1 MSAASDG
8 FSTLAG
14 QEGEPAGAANIDKIR
29 DILFGSH
36 MRDYDARLTRLE
48 ETLRKETS
56 ELRDITRRRIESL
69 EAYLKGEF
77 ESLES
82 RLKVERGERSDG
94 LAQVNRELKES
105 VDSITRKIH
114 DFEDQSASA
123 QGDLR
128 RNILQ
133 QSTDLRDEMRV
144 LQNEIA
150 TLLEQRFNE
159 LRSGKTDRSALAAL
173 FNEVALKLN
182 GEFHLPHE

>member
-14 QEGEPAGAANIDKIR
+14 QDGEPAGATNIDKIR

-36 MRDYDARLTRLE
+36 MRDYDTRLTRLE
-48 ETLRKETS
+48 ETLRKEAG
-56 ELRDITRRRIESL
+56 ELRDGTRRRIDSL

-82 RLKVERGERSDG
+82 RLKAERGERSESI
-94 LAQVNRELKES
+94 AQVNRELKDS
-105 VDSITRKIH
+105 ADSITRKIH
-114 DFEDQSASA
+114 EVADQSAAA

-144 LQNEIA
+144 LQNEIT

-173 FNEVALKLN
+173 FSEVALKLN